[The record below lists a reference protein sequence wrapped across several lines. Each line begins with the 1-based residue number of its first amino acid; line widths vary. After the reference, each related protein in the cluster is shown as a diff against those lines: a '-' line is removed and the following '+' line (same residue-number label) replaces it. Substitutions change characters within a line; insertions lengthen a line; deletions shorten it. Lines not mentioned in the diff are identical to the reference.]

1 MDPTGAEP
9 TAVHHTVA
17 MPIPLHGHIN
27 AMMSL
32 SKLIEIT
39 SYLNPSPTL

>member
-1 MDPTGAEP
+1 MDPTVAEP

-17 MPIPLHGHIN
+17 MQFPLHGHIN

-32 SKLIEIT
+32 GKLIAIT
-39 SYLNPSPTL
+39 PDLNQSPTL

>member
-1 MDPTGAEP
+1 MDPTVAEP

-17 MPIPLHGHIN
+17 MPFPLHGHIN

-32 SKLIEIT
+32 SKLTAIT
-39 SYLNPSPTL
+39 PNLKPSPTL